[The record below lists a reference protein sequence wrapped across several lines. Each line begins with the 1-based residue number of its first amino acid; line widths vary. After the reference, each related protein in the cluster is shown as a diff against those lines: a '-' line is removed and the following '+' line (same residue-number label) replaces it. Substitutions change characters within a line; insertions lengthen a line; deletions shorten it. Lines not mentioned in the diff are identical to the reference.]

1 MEGETEFP
9 VSMPEVAAESAEPAS
24 SGALMIAFSWSASE
38 VVLLLLFR
46 DCKKMVSK
54 NKQKLAQLTLLA
66 NFDVFALAAAAA
78 ALALGLLAT

>member
-1 MEGETEFP
+1 
-9 VSMPEVAAESAEPAS
+9 
-24 SGALMIAFSWSASE
+24 MIAFSWSASE

-46 DCKKMVSK
+46 DCKKKMVSK